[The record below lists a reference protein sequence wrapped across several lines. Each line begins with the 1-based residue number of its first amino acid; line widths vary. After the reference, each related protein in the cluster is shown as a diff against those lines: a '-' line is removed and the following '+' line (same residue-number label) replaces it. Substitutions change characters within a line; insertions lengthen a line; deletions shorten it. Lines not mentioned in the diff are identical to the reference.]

1 MKLNRWFI
9 VGIVLFLCIMFVVE
23 LNMPKKFVWT
33 PTFGQHDRQPFGCAV
48 FDDVVESTLP
58 GEYTISDETFYQM
71 YEYSDEPMGI
81 ICIAEHLPL
90 SSTDVEAIF
99 GLAEEGSTVL
109 LAANSFGQV
118 LEDTLGFNTS
128 YSFFSAKEL
137 KRYATASHARDRLV
151 WLKDSTY
158 DECAFRFYPQLCKVG
173 IEPWDSTLLVPI
185 VERWDVK
192 PDEYV
197 LAATADSLEM
207 KTGRVPVAM
216 RYRAGSGE
224 IIIVT
229 TPLLFT
235 NYGMLDAGNADY
247 LFRFLNSMKDFP
259 VVRVEAYTASHR
271 AEQSPFKYFLSQRP
285 LRWGLYLTLIVL
297 LLFMI
302 FSAKRKQ
309 RVIPVVRE
317 PENKSLEFTELIGT
331 LYYQKKNHADLVRK
345 KFIYFAENLR
355 RNYQIDVEDS
365 SDDEALARQIALKT
379 GGDAGKIFSLL
390 RSLRLVLGTDVKV
403 SESQM
408 QGLIDAMN
416 EASPPGPLQ

>member
-9 VGIVLFLCIMFVVE
+9 IGIVLFLCIMFVVE
-23 LNMPKKFVWT
+23 LNIPKKFVWS
-33 PTFGQHDRQPFGCAV
+33 PTFGHHDRQPFGCAV
-48 FDDVVESTLP
+48 FDDVVEKTLP
-58 GEYTISDETFYQM
+58 GEYMISDETFYQM

-90 SSTDVEAIF
+90 SSADVDAIF
-99 GLAEEGSTVL
+99 GLAGEGSTIL
-109 LAANSFGQV
+109 LASNSFGQE
-118 LEDTLGFNTS
+118 LEDTLCFKTL
-128 YSFFSAKEL
+128 YDYFSMKEL

-151 WLKDSTY
+151 WLKDSVY
-158 DECAFRFYPQLCKVG
+158 DEHVFRFYPQLCRVG
-173 IEPWDSTLLVPI
+173 IAPSDSALLTPL
-185 VERWDVK
+185 VERRDVE
-192 PDEYV
+192 PNEYV
-197 LAATADSLEM
+197 LTATADSLEM
-207 KTGRVPVAM
+207 KTEQTPVAM
-216 RYRAGSGE
+216 RYQAGSGE

-247 LFRFLNSMKDFP
+247 LFRFLSSMRDFP
-259 VVRVEAYTASHR
+259 VVRTEAYTTNRR
-271 AEQSPFKYFLSQRP
+271 AEESPFKYFLFQRP
-285 LRWGLYLTLIVL
+285 LRWGLYLTLTVL

-302 FSAKRKQ
+302 FSAKRRQ

-355 RNYQIDVEDS
+355 RNHQIDVEDDS
-365 SDDEALARQIALKT
+365 NDEALARQIALKT
-379 GGDAGKIFSLL
+379 GGDADKIFPLL
-390 RSLRLVLGTDVKV
+390 RSLRMVLNNDIKV
-403 SESQM
+403 NESQM

-416 EASPPGPLQ
+416 DLTKG

>member
-23 LNMPKKFVWT
+23 LNMPKKFVWA
-33 PTFGQHDRQPFGCAV
+33 PTFGHHDRQPFGCAV

-99 GLAEEGSTVL
+99 GLAEEGSTIL

-158 DECAFRFYPQLCKVG
+158 DERVFRFYPQLCNVG
-173 IEPWDSTLLVPI
+173 IEPSDTTLLTPV

-192 PDEYV
+192 PNEYV
-197 LAATADSLEM
+197 LTATADSLEM
-207 KTGRVPVAM
+207 KTEQIPVAM
-216 RYRAGSGE
+216 RYQAGSGE

-271 AEQSPFKYFLSQRP
+271 AEESPFKYFLSQRP

-309 RVIPVVRE
+309 RVIPVVRK

-345 KFIYFAENLR
+345 KYVYFAENLR
-355 RNYQIDVEDS
+355 RNHQIDVEDS

-379 GGDAGKIFSLL
+379 GGDADNIFSLL
-390 RSLRLVLGTDVKV
+390 RSLRLVLNTEVKV

-408 QGLIDAMN
+408 QGLVDAMN
-416 EASPPGPLQ
+416 EASPPTPHR